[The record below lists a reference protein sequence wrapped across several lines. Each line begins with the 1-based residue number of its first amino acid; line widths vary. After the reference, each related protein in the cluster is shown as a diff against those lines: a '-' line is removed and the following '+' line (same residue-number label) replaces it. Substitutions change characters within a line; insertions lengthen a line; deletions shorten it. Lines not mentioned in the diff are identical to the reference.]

1 MKTPATVLPD
11 RHIVAILIF
20 AALYYLLFLMDFGHG
35 FQQPPKQLDLVF
47 NSMLDHLV
55 RGRFGVDPAI
65 VGLEGFTRNGQVIA
79 YWGVFPALLRIPLMV
94 FDRWLEIDVTLWSC
108 LAAIL
113 VALFVK
119 LWTVRII
126 CADNADIPRWLVA
139 AVVVMF
145 VFSGAQ
151 MGYLRAS
158 VFQEVCLWGGVF
170 GSVFVAAA
178 MRGIIARQF
187 GGGVLAVM
195 ALAAGLS
202 LLTRVSIAVGLY
214 AGIGLLLAVVAI
226 RSLRNGR
233 PAWRTLVLPIA
244 ILVMFILICGFI
256 NLQRWDNPL
265 TFADYNFYK
274 FNVQFP
280 DRLPRT
286 RIYGLFNLERIPFGL
301 MYFFVPAWFL
311 QNGAGQLVFAATHIR
326 LMDVVELP
334 PSSFLLT
341 DALLLLLAAVGARAL
356 VDRSTIRTFD
366 RIERAM
372 IALGLLAPPL
382 LMLTAISMTYRYRID
397 FYPFFEFLAFVGVLA
412 LAGKRID
419 SPAWRRSVWALVV
432 VGVIGSHVS
441 MALYRMA
448 DFGPAQNYLQ
458 RGIVRYYG
466 DQV

>member
-1 MKTPATVLPD
+1 M
-11 RHIVAILIF
+11 AILIF